1 MNRRRSRW
9 YNFHLGWCPR
19 SKVPIAGRLPWRSY
33 VLMDRQVVISDYP
46 AKALLANV
54 RRNVD
59 KAFPPDD
66 DAVSSLR
73 SRCQIEGYEWGDTT
87 SPFASAQA
95 HSFSRILAA
104 DCFWMPHE
112 HENLVKSM
120 LHMLSTSPSARIFCI
135 AGFHTGRAKVTV
147 PTCVKSQHDA
157 YQK

>member
-1 MNRRRSRW
+1 ME
-9 YNFHLGWCPR
+9 
-19 SKVPIAGRLPWRSY
+19 
-33 VLMDRQVVISDYP
+33 RQVVISDYP

-54 RRNVD
+54 KRNVD
-59 KAFPPDD
+59 KAFPPE
-66 DAVSSLR
+66 DATLSGLR

-87 SPFASAQA
+87 SPFAAAQA

-120 LHMLSTSPSARIFCI
+120 LHMLDTSPSARIYCI
-135 AGFHTGRAKVTV
+135 AGFHTGRAKVLSFPRT
-147 PTCVKSQHDA
+147 SSIGSDA